1 MTYQVEKDSDGV
13 SEILWLQERS
23 QSCGPA
29 CVFMIE
35 CMRAQACLV
44 GGEERVRRIMSLLP
58 QGYTE
63 NNGTAAYTALAA
75 ALVQAGV
82 TAKAIFTGTVPSF
95 FASAKY
101 PFIARI
107 GWPNGGGHF
116 IVCAKK
122 TRGGA
127 IVCLDPWYGLNE
139 TAAKALPAYSAGNDV
154 RQQMCLVTP
163 VGGTFSGH
171 FITM

>member
-1 MTYQVEKDSDGV
+1 MPHEFGTDSDGG
-13 SEILWLQERS
+13 SQILWLQERT

-35 CMRAQACLV
+35 CMRAQASLA
-44 GGEERVRRIMSLLP
+44 GGEERVRAIMSLLP

-63 NNGTAAYTALAA
+63 NNGTAAYTALAS
-75 ALVQAGV
+75 ALGQAGI
-82 TAKAIFTGTVPSF
+82 TAKASFTGNVASF
-95 FASAKY
+95 FASARY

-139 TAAKALPAYSAGNDV
+139 TPASALPAYSAGHDS
-154 RQQMCLVTP
+154 RQLICLLIP